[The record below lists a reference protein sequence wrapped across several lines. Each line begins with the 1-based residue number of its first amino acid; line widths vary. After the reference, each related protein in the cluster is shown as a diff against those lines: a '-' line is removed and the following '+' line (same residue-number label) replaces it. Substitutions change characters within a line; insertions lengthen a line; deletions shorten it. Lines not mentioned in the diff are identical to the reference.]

1 LVAIAARASTDRA
14 PHSLPL
20 AGIGVLL
27 VTHVDNHPLA
37 RDFPEYRQ
45 QIHQLKLANAHFVRL
60 HEQYETLDREI
71 IRAEEGLEHRSDL
84 SLDALKMQRVRL
96 KDELHQM
103 LAQAAARR

>member
-71 IRAEEGLEHRSDL
+71 IRAEEGL
-84 SLDALKMQRVRL
+84 KMQRVRL

-103 LAQAAARR
+103 LAQAAAWR